1 MRIYIKLT
9 LIWRQNMHGH
19 KIYIIN
25 IRSVNKYAHW
35 GKDREFL
42 GVLFTDT
49 ENEKNLRY
57 NWHLNLIAWLILSAI
72 VYDWIAFV
80 DN

>member
-1 MRIYIKLT
+1 
-9 LIWRQNMHGH
+9 MHGH

-72 VYDWIAFV
+72 VMCTAGLLLWII
-80 DN
+80 NYYSN

>member
-9 LIWRQNMHGH
+9 LISRQNMHGH

-25 IRSVNKYAHW
+25 IRLVNKYAHW
-35 GKDREFL
+35 GKDREFQR
-42 GVLFTDT
+42 VLFTVT

-57 NWHLNLIAWLILSAI
+57 NEHLNLIAWLILSMI
-72 VYDWIAFV
+72 VYGWIAFV

>member
-25 IRSVNKYAHW
+25 IRSVNKYPHW

-72 VYDWIAFV
+72 VYGWIAFV